1 MKKNIIY
8 AAGIWLVAAMPIAA
22 ENNTTENDSV
32 FERKVTVEREYTPLI
47 KEATKLDGKAQVK
60 TSQAVQ
66 REVVYTDFNRPIKAE
81 KSIPTLEYPQL
92 AFNTPQSENGFARLG
107 LGMYWN
113 TLADLH
119 YQLLN
124 EKDMKM
130 GVYAHHYGAFGYK
143 TLSETDFGI
152 DFRKLFNTSEIY
164 VNLSAA
170 NSFYNRYGKAYVD
183 STSTYD
189 WKQFP
194 PSEMETA
201 SIWDAEAV
209 VGWRSTANSQLDY
222 LLQTGYEHFNL
233 GNQTG
238 THTIKTK
245 GAIGGTVGNGHK
257 IGLEADMDNIFYMAP
272 YDIHTTTFIHALP
285 YYSYTNDVVQVQ
297 AGVNIDMLITDQFKI
312 APSPDV
318 RFEWKANPD
327 MVSMYLN
334 ATGSYTYNKAEI
346 WLNDNRYMDLNQVL
360 ADTVATYS
368 PIQAE
373 FGLKIKPANGLLINP
388 FIAYS
393 CIKNERFYYYNT
405 TADRFQVL
413 HQNASTINAGLNLD
427 YHFQDKVWLNL
438 GGAYHLW
445 IMKEGETAWDRPAW
459 NVWTDIRYNIT
470 TKWSVQLD
478 ATLTGDKKAL
488 VATADANNQMLF
500 ETRQLDMGYNINV
513 GCIYTPNKWLSAF
526 VKVNNIAHNKYAT
539 YYAYE
544 SYGIQFLVGA
554 SVAF

>member
-8 AAGIWLVAAMPIAA
+8 AAGIWFATVMPALA
-22 ENNTTENDSV
+22 ENTTENDTV

-47 KEATKLDGKAQVK
+47 READKLDGKAQTR

-66 REVVYTDFNRPIKAE
+66 REVTYTDFNRPIQAE

-92 AFNTPQSENGFARLG
+92 KFYMPQSDKGFARLG

-113 TLADLH
+113 TLADLN

-130 GVYAHHYGAFGYK
+130 GIYAHHYGAFGYK

-152 DFRKLFNTSEIY
+152 DFRKMFNTSELY

-170 NSFYNRYGKAYVD
+170 NSYYNRYGKAYVD
-183 STSTYD
+183 STASYD
-189 WKQFP
+189 WEQFP
-194 PSEMETA
+194 ANKMETA
-201 SIWDAEAV
+201 SIWDAEAAI
-209 VGWRSTANSQLDY
+209 GWRSSANSQLEY

-233 GNQTG
+233 GNNTG

-245 GAIGGTVGNGHK
+245 GAIGGILGNSHR
-257 IGLEADMDNIFYMAP
+257 IGLEASVDNVFYMAP
-272 YDIHTTTFIHALP
+272 YSIQPTTSIHTRP
-285 YYSYTNDVVQVQ
+285 YYCYTNDYLKVQV
-297 AGVNIDMLITDQFKI
+297 GVNVDMIIDEQFHI
-312 APSPDV
+312 APSPDI

-334 ATGSYTYNKAEI
+334 ATGSYTHNMAEV
-346 WLNDNRYMDLNQVL
+346 WLKENRYMDLSQVL
-360 ADTVATYS
+360 DDTVATYT
-368 PIQAE
+368 PIEAE
-373 FGLKIKPANGLLINP
+373 FGLKIKPINSLLINP
-388 FIAYS
+388 FIGFSY
-393 CIKNERFYYYNT
+393 IKNERFYYYNT
-405 TADRFQVL
+405 PLNRFQIM
-413 HQNASTINAGLNLD
+413 HQNASTIDAGLNLN
-427 YHFQDKVWLNL
+427 YHYQDKVWLNF

-445 IMKEGETAWDRPAW
+445 MMKEGETAWDRPAW
-459 NVWTDIRYNIT
+459 DIWTDIRYNIT

-478 ATLTGDKKAL
+478 ATLTGNRKAL
-488 VATADANNQMLF
+488 VATMGSDNQMLF
-500 ETRQLDMGYNINV
+500 ETRQLEMGYNINL

-526 VKVNNIAHNKYAT
+526 AKINNLAHNKYDT
-539 YYAYE
+539 FYAYE
-544 SYGIQFLVGA
+544 SYGIQFLLGA